1 MKNTIAKITCSL
13 VSASVLLISSAANAF
28 AAYELGDVNNNG
40 YADAVD
46 ASLIL
51 SEYANN
57 ATHKGGTFTEE
68 QRKAADVNHDNY
80 VDAVDASN
88 ILAYYAYKSTNGT
101 LDIETFINNPPVT
114 TTTAPVTTTT
124 STTTTAVVTTST
136 AVSVDYSKDIIGFW
150 ELEQEDEE
158 NTNNYGLFF
167 TKEGTGGI
175 FDMTSDLFYFSGN
188 DFYVSGSAVSSDSF
202 QEEKDTITV
211 DNGKEKLIEM
221 SRIERTD
228 GYLGTYHLFGG
239 MFYNT
244 ILNGFKKDRNAS
256 ADSVYAVID
265 FYQEGKSR
273 IVYNNFFTYKL
284 EGNRLTITTNDNLTP
299 LFNGVGT
306 VTILRNTLTMAGG
319 DEAAVFTKVTLP
331 SDEKVLK

>member
-1 MKNTIAKITCSL
+1 MKNTIAKITCSVL
-13 VSASVLLISSAANAF
+13 SSSVLLISSAAQAF
-28 AAYELGDVNNNG
+28 AAYTFGDVNNNG
-40 YADAVD
+40 YVDAVD

-80 VDAVDASN
+80 VDAVDASY
-88 ILAYYAYKSTNGT
+88 ILAYYAYTSTSGT
-101 LDIETFINNPPVT
+101 LDLETFVNGSSAA
-114 TTTAPVTTTT
+114 TTAPVTTTT
-124 STTTTAVVTTST
+124 TTTTVNTT
-136 AVSVDYSKDIIGFW
+136 VDYSKDILGFW
-150 ELEQEDEE
+150 ELNQQDEE

-188 DFYVSGSAVSSDSF
+188 DFYVTGSAVSSGSF
-202 QEEKDTITV
+202 KEENGTITV

-221 SRIERTD
+221 SRIESTD
-228 GYLGTYHLFGG
+228 GYLGTYHLYGG
-239 MFYNT
+239 VFYNT
-244 ILNGFKKDRNAS
+244 ILNGFKKDRNAG
-256 ADSVYAVID
+256 ADSVYSVID
-265 FYQEGKSR
+265 FYEEGKSR

-284 EGNRLTITTNDNLTP
+284 DGNRLTITTNENLTP
-299 LFNGVGT
+299 LFNGAGT
-306 VTILRNTLTMAGG
+306 VTIIGNTLTMAGG
-319 DEAAVFTKVTLP
+319 DEAVVFTKVTLP

>member
-1 MKNTIAKITCSL
+1 MKNTIAKITCS
-13 VSASVLLISSAANAF
+13 VFSSSVLLISSAAQAF
-28 AAYELGDVNNNG
+28 AAYTFGDVNNNG
-40 YADAVD
+40 YVDAVD

-80 VDAVDASN
+80 VDAVDASY
-88 ILAYYAYKSTNGT
+88 ILAYYAYRSTSGT
-101 LDIETFINNPPVT
+101 LDLETFVNGSSAA
-114 TTTAPVTTTT
+114 TTAPVTTTT
-124 STTTTAVVTTST
+124 TTTTVNTT
-136 AVSVDYSKDIIGFW
+136 VDYSKDILGFW
-150 ELEQEDEE
+150 ELNQQDEE

-188 DFYVSGSAVSSDSF
+188 DFYVTGSAVSSGSF
-202 QEEKDTITV
+202 KEENGTITV

-221 SRIERTD
+221 SRIESTD
-228 GYLGTYHLFGG
+228 GYLGTYHLYDGV
-239 MFYNT
+239 FYNT
-244 ILNGFKKDRNAS
+244 ILNGFKKDRNAG
-256 ADSVYAVID
+256 ADSVYSVID
-265 FYQEGKSR
+265 FYEEGKSR

-284 EGNRLTITTNDNLTP
+284 DGNRLTITTNENLTP
-299 LFNGVGT
+299 LFNGAGT
-306 VTILRNTLTMAGG
+306 VTIIGNTLTMAGG

>member
-1 MKNTIAKITCSL
+1 MKNTIAKITCSVL
-13 VSASVLLISSAANAF
+13 SSSVLLISSAAQAF
-28 AAYELGDVNNNG
+28 AAYTFGDVNNNG
-40 YADAVD
+40 YVDAVD

-80 VDAVDASN
+80 VDAVDASY
-88 ILAYYAYKSTNGT
+88 ILAYYAYTSTSGT
-101 LDIETFINNPPVT
+101 LDLETFVNGSSAA
-114 TTTAPVTTTT
+114 TTAPVTTTT
-124 STTTTAVVTTST
+124 TTTTVNTT
-136 AVSVDYSKDIIGFW
+136 VDYSKDILGFW
-150 ELEQEDEE
+150 ELNQQDEE

-188 DFYVSGSAVSSDSF
+188 DFYVTGSAVSSGSF
-202 QEEKDTITV
+202 KEENGTITV

-221 SRIERTD
+221 SRIESTD
-228 GYLGTYHLFGG
+228 GYLGTYHLYGG
-239 MFYNT
+239 VFYNT
-244 ILNGFKKDRNAS
+244 ILNGFKKDRNAG
-256 ADSVYAVID
+256 ADSVYSVID
-265 FYQEGKSR
+265 FYEEGKSR

-284 EGNRLTITTNDNLTP
+284 DGNRLTITTNENLTP
-299 LFNGVGT
+299 LFNGAGT
-306 VTILRNTLTMAGG
+306 VTIIGNTLTMAGG